1 MIPVFPLYVLLFQ
14 QLFVSSIDYPR
25 NWVHSPYD
33 YLSIY
38 IYPYNW
44 FYDIPISYIKIYH
57 ILSIYYHIYI
67 YICIIHIWS
76 ILSSHAPPR
85 AQRPALQ
92 LPTSSRPAFASF
104 ASPTRQL
111 KASHRLWG
119 TGWAV
124 ADRHILNMYQE
135 SYIRNVLRSEGI
147 IYQELLRWYMNLYD
161 IHW

>member
-1 MIPVFPLYVLLFQ
+1 
-14 QLFVSSIDYPR
+14 
-25 NWVHSPYD
+25 
-33 YLSIY
+33 
-38 IYPYNW
+38 
-44 FYDIPISYIKIYH
+44 
-57 ILSIYYHIYI
+57 
-67 YICIIHIWS
+67 
-76 ILSSHAPPR
+76 
-85 AQRPALQ
+85 
-92 LPTSSRPAFASF
+92 
-104 ASPTRQL
+104 L